1 MSWGFHRIACLV
13 AVVIVGGVNLA
24 FLPLQIAAHSA
35 IVNGTKD
42 VSVGPWRESFG
53 PFVPFTKVSGCS
65 TDRATRHK
73 MNVMLETARTGARA
87 SKRPFAMKLWLNE
100 FLQNAAFPAMVLAF
114 ASSLI
119 NNQIRDARAA
129 PSTEDRKAVRTQV
142 SYREGWYQPPKSPL
156 LKQY

>member
-1 MSWGFHRIACLV
+1 MSWGFHRIVCLV
-13 AVVIVGGVNLA
+13 AVVVVVGVNLA

-42 VSVGPWRESFG
+42 VSIGPWRESFG

-65 TDRATRHK
+65 TDKANRHK
-73 MNVMLETARTGARA
+73 MNVMLETARTGTRA
-87 SKRPFAMKLWLNE
+87 TKHPFAMKLWLNE

-119 NNQIRDARAA
+119 NNQIRDARAGR
-129 PSTEDRKAVRTQV
+129 STDDRKAVRTQL
-142 SYREGWYQPPKSPL
+142 SYREGWYQPPKSPASI
-156 LKQY
+156 Q